1 MKEKKPGSELA
12 GQDQSPAGS
21 EESNNGARGVVELT
35 PLRSASAEQ
44 KPVRPEATMNMEAN
58 LRKSR
63 GRLNRETMNRLG
75 KTLEAYYD
83 DVRKEG
89 VPDRFKELLQQLEG
103 RQDKGTSG

>member
-1 MKEKKPGSELA
+1 MKEKKSAESDLA
-12 GQDQSPAGS
+12 GQEQSRASS
-21 EESNNGARGVVELT
+21 EENNDVTRAAGPI
-35 PLRSASAEQ
+35 PLRSVSAEQ
-44 KPVRPEATMNMEAN
+44 KPLRPEATMNMEVQ

-89 VPDRFKELLQQLEG
+89 VPDRFKELLEQLEA
-103 RQDKGTSG
+103 RQDKGTGG

>member
-1 MKEKKPGSELA
+1 MKEKKSGESDLA
-12 GQDQSPAGS
+12 GQDQPRASA
-21 EESNNGARGVVELT
+21 EENNNGTRAAGAI

-44 KPVRPEATMNMEAN
+44 KPLRPEATMNMDVQV
-58 LRKSR
+58 RKSR

-89 VPDRFKELLQQLEG
+89 VPDRFKDLLEQLDA
-103 RQDKGTSG
+103 RQDKGSSG

>member
-1 MKEKKPGSELA
+1 MKEKKPSETELA
-12 GQDQSPAGS
+12 AGEQARTGS
-21 EESNNGARGVVELT
+21 EENQNGAYGSGPT
-35 PLRSASAEQ
+35 PLRPVAVDQ
-44 KPVRPEATMNMEAN
+44 KPLRPEATMHMESQ

-89 VPDRFKELLQQLEG
+89 VPDRFKLLLEQLEG
-103 RQDKGTSG
+103 RQDKGSGG

>member
-1 MKEKKPGSELA
+1 MHI
-12 GQDQSPAGS
+12 D
-21 EESNNGARGVVELT
+21 T
-35 PLRSASAEQ
+35 
-44 KPVRPEATMNMEAN
+44 N

-89 VPDRFKELLQQLEG
+89 VPDRFKELLEQLEG
-103 RQDKGTSG
+103 RKDKGTTG